1 MNDLWTFISK
11 DTRARRITL
20 VVVLLALEN
29 LWFLS
34 GHYRGTLRFPY
45 DFAVTYHS
53 VPFYWQGVARAGEF
67 PHWIP
72 YQAYGYPM
80 SLNLQSGL
88 FYPPLWFFPA
98 SGVTYS
104 LHAAAILESLH
115 FLVGGLGAFA
125 FARAR
130 RMSFTTALIAA
141 FAYQAFG
148 GFFCNAQHVDIARGY
163 AILPWLLAALTL
175 EDDGSI
181 GWSRAW
187 WVVPAVFFL
196 MTGVYP
202 GQAFPCLAFSFGYLA
217 VQIAEARINRRAVAA
232 AVRAAAVRAFA
243 IVFGLAL
250 TAVSLLPIAL
260 QRGEIDRVE
269 DTSKLTRLYAGLNHF
284 LTTLFPYHT
293 PQIEGDLSMRSF
305 FITIP
310 VLFGVFLLR
319 RQSLRQH
326 CSLLFVS
333 LAAVAMVASSTIFEL
348 VARFV
353 PMLGVSRF
361 PIADYRALV
370 ALPVLLLGAHA
381 IGELFERRIASRSLI
396 LSIALFVLLVV
407 MGGHRLHWFA
417 FNWRFVFVI
426 AAVIGLALATLV
438 RRIPSWLLVTSV
450 IPLMLF
456 DSNRMH
462 FADTQMWRQPLE
474 HKPYKRYAKEL
485 VAAIRTKNV
494 ERPARVPATFQGQA
508 QRGFPVLDGYLR
520 GVYNNDDYSASE
532 HLRAVVALRA
542 SPELSAY
549 LMRASEPKVVAAS
562 TPDAMAALAATT
574 IGSAT
579 TRRYAAEKVRYQVS
593 TPVDGVLIENE
604 PSFPGWHA
612 YLDCAHAKEL
622 SPLPAYWPLR
632 AWRLP
637 QGEHKVCLR
646 YSTPGF
652 RAALA
657 ISLACLA
664 LWIAAGAWLLWR
676 RRVTRLATR

>member
-1 MNDLWTFISK
+1 
-11 DTRARRITL
+11 
-20 VVVLLALEN
+20 
-29 LWFLS
+29 
-34 GHYRGTLRFPY
+34 
-45 DFAVTYHS
+45 
-53 VPFYWQGVARAGEF
+53 
-67 PHWIP
+67 
-72 YQAYGYPM
+72 
-80 SLNLQSGL
+80 
-88 FYPPLWFFPA
+88 
-98 SGVTYS
+98 
-104 LHAAAILESLH
+104 
-115 FLVGGLGAFA
+115 
-125 FARAR
+125 
-130 RMSFTTALIAA
+130 
-141 FAYQAFG
+141 
-148 GFFCNAQHVDIARGY
+148 
-163 AILPWLLAALTL
+163 
-175 EDDGSI
+175 
-181 GWSRAW
+181 
-187 WVVPAVFFL
+187 
-196 MTGVYP
+196 
-202 GQAFPCLAFSFGYLA
+202 
-217 VQIAEARINRRAVAA
+217 
-232 AVRAAAVRAFA
+232 VRASA

-260 QRGEIDRVE
+260 QRGEIERVE
-269 DTSKLTRLYAGLNHF
+269 EASKLTRLYADLNHF

-293 PQIEGDLSMRSF
+293 PQLQGDLSMRSF

-333 LAAVAMVASSTIFEL
+333 LAAVAMIASSTIFEG
-348 VARFV
+348 VARLV

-381 IGELFERRIASRSLI
+381 LGELFERRISSRSI
-396 LSIALFVLLVV
+396 IASIALFILFVV
-407 MGGHRLHWFA
+407 IGGHRLHWFA

-426 AAVIGLALATLV
+426 AAVIALALAALV
-438 RRIPSWLLVTSV
+438 RRIPSRLLVTCV

-456 DSNRMH
+456 DGNRMH

-485 VAAIRTKNV
+485 IAAIRTKNV
-494 ERPARVPATFQGQA
+494 ERPARITATFQGQA

-549 LMRASEPKVVAAS
+549 LMRASEPKVVAAD
-562 TPDAMAALAATT
+562 TPDAMAALSAPT

-579 TRRYAAEKVRYQVS
+579 THHYAAEKIRYLVS

-612 YLDCAHAKEL
+612 YLDCAHANEL
-622 SPLPAYWPLR
+622 SALPAYWPLR

-652 RAALA
+652 GAALA
-657 ISLACLA
+657 ITLACLA
-664 LWIAAGAWLLWR
+664 LWIAAGAWLIWR
-676 RRVTRLATR
+676 RFRSVS